1 MAIDGGPIG
10 QVEVVRDGASAVPVD
25 EQLFDGLSFGV
36 IANGAL
42 APMTLEIRR
51 PSTTLR
57 ISDGCGGWDG
67 ARIGAKTPLDLRGS
81 RS

>member
-10 QVEVVRDGASAVPVD
+10 QVEVVRDGAGAVPVD
-25 EQLFDGLSFGV
+25 EQLLDGLSFGV

-42 APMTLEIRR
+42 APVALEIWRGR
-51 PSTTLR
+51 
-57 ISDGCGGWDG
+57 GGWDG
-67 ARIGAKTPLDLRGS
+67 ARIGAKTPLDVRGS